1 MPNPFPTAGWRIHA
15 DRGGTFTDLVGIAP
29 DGTRHT
35 QKLLSHAPARY
46 DDAVLA
52 GTRALLGLPPDAAIA
67 EGAVTE
73 LRLGTTVTTNAL
85 LEGRQA
91 PCALITNSGFEDL
104 LAIGDQSRPDIFAL
118 AIPPRQQLCREV
130 HGVTAR
136 RGADGALLVPLDESV
151 LRTVLAEL
159 REDGVDSLAVALL
172 HGAQYPQEEQRIAA
186 MAREAGFAHCCCS
199 HEVSPEPG
207 LLDRAQTAV
216 VEAALIPVL
225 ASYTRDLAAALPGT
239 RIRFM
244 QSDGRLAEAAH
255 LAARNSIFSGP
266 AGGVIGAGSV
276 ARAAGLDALIG
287 LDMGGTSTDV
297 FESRGDAPVRDAAT
311 VAGQVVRAP
320 ALDLQTVAA
329 GGGSRV
335 FHDGRRM
342 RVGPESAGAEP
353 GPACYGRGGSGT
365 VTDANLL
372 LGRLDTTNFAPV
384 FGPNGDTPLDTQ
396 AAAAAFDALACC
408 DGSETKRF
416 EAARGALQ
424 LANEHMAA
432 AVRRISV
439 ARGVDIADH
448 TLVAFGGAGAQHACD
463 VAEAL
468 GLRSVLVPA
477 QASVLSAVGV
487 GLAAVGV
494 TKETAIDAL
503 LDDTAVARA
512 HDALPRLRAE
522 AERQLAEQD
531 SALAVAEAELR
542 LHYTRGDTVIELSFN
557 ESSDAESLAADFA
570 RAHEQRYGFADA
582 SRPIHVAALRMRA
595 REHGAEAPGDG
606 PSEVTL
612 RDGTQ
617 PMMHLA
623 DGRWRDVPVLTALGT
638 DPVEG
643 PALVRLAQSS
653 FVLAPGWRAWRDTQ
667 GIRAERVTAAAVDIA
682 DSAAARLELF
692 NARFMHIAS
701 EMGEALRR
709 SAQSVNVRNRLD
721 YSCAIFDAEGRLIA
735 NAPHIPVHLGSM
747 SASVQAVR
755 PLHGD
760 HPVPGEAWL
769 INDPYSG
776 GTHLPDLTLVMPVS
790 LEDSGTVSAYVA
802 ARAHHADIGGISPGS
817 MPADSRNIEEEGIRF
832 TGLRAASGGRLHEAT
847 LHAAL
852 AKGQW
857 PARDPVANLADLR
870 AQLAACTRGVRLLE
884 VLAADTGV
892 ALIHEQMQ
900 AVRDYSAGAV
910 ADFIAG
916 LAPGAHHVILD
927 DGQEVALEL
936 SVAKGRLRLDF
947 SASSG
952 VDAGNTN
959 APRPVLRAAVMY
971 ALRCVMAQPLPLNDG
986 FLEAVDLIVTP
997 GSLLNPRPPAAVVAG
1012 NVETSQAITD
1022 ALMMAL
1028 GAMAESQGTMNN
1040 ISFGNA
1046 RFQYYETLAGGSGAG
1061 PDFDGADAVHSHM
1074 TNSRITDPEI
1084 LERQMPL
1091 RVRCFA
1097 IRRGSGGGGRH
1108 RGGDGLVRELELL
1121 EAVDLA
1127 IISNRRCRGA
1137 RGAESGGNGL
1147 PGENLLLLPDGHRDT
1162 LPGRARREV
1171 PAGSRLCIATP
1182 GGGGWGEQDGD

>member
-1 MPNPFPTAGWRIHA
+1 MPNPSSAAGWHIHA
-15 DRGGTFTDLVGIAP
+15 DRGGTFTDLVGVAP
-29 DGTRHT
+29 DGSRHT
-35 QKLLSHAPARY
+35 HKLLSHAPAHY

-52 GTRALLGLPPDAAIA
+52 GTRALLGLPAGAAIA
-67 EGAVTE
+67 EGAVAE

-91 PCALITNSGFEDL
+91 PCALITHTGFEDL

-118 AIPPRQQLCREV
+118 AIPPRRQLCREV
-130 HGVTAR
+130 RGVAAR
-136 RGADGALLVPLDESV
+136 RGADGTLLEPLDEAA
-151 LRTVLAEL
+151 LRAMLAEL
-159 REDGVDSLAVALL
+159 REAGIDSLAVALL
-172 HGAQYPQEEQRIAA
+172 HGAQHPQEEQRLKAL
-186 MAREAGFAHCCCS
+186 ARAAGFAHCCCS

-216 VEAALIPVL
+216 VEAALRPIL
-225 ASYTRDLAAALPGT
+225 DAYTRHLAAALPGT

-244 QSDGRLAEAAH
+244 QSDGRLNEATH

-276 ARAAGLDALIG
+276 ARAAGMEALIG

-297 FESRGDAPVRDAAT
+297 FESRGDAPVRDAVT
-311 VAGQVVRAP
+311 IAGQVVRAP
-320 ALDLQTVAA
+320 ALDLHTVAA

-342 RVGPESAGAEP
+342 RVGPESAGADP
-353 GPACYGRGGSGT
+353 GPACYGRGGGAT

-372 LGRLDTTNFAPV
+372 LGRLDAANFAPV
-384 FGPNGDTPLDTQ
+384 FGPSGDAPLDAQ

-408 DGSETKRF
+408 DGSEAARF

-439 ARGVDIADH
+439 ARGVDIAAH
-448 TLVAFGGAGAQHACD
+448 GLVAFGGAGAQHACD

-468 GLRSVLVPA
+468 GLRAVLVPT

-494 TKETAIDAL
+494 TREAAIDAPL
-503 LDDTAVARA
+503 GEEAVARA
-512 HDALPRLRAE
+512 RDLLPQLRAE
-522 AERQLAEQD
+522 AERELASQD
-531 SALAVAEAELR
+531 SAFAAAEAELR
-542 LHYTRGDTVIELSFN
+542 LHYARSDTVIELAF
-557 ESSDAESLAADFA
+557 DADSEADTLGADFA

-582 SRPIHVAALRMRA
+582 SRPVHVTSLRLRA
-595 REHGAEAPGDG
+595 REAA
-606 PSEVTL
+606 
-612 RDGTQ
+612 GTATGEPVPKETRYQGRQ
-617 PMMHLA
+617 PMMTLA
-623 DGRWRDVPVLTALGT
+623 DGRWRQVPVVASLGAEA
-638 DPVEG
+638 VEG
-643 PALVRLAQSS
+643 PALIRLAQSS
-653 FVLAPGWRAWRDTQ
+653 FVLAPGWRACRDPY
-667 GIRAERVTAAAVDIA
+667 GIRAERVAETAADAA

-692 NARFMHIAS
+692 NARFMHIAA

-721 YSCAIFDAEGRLIA
+721 YSCAVFDAEGRLIA

-760 HPVPGEAWL
+760 RPAPGEAWL
-769 INDPYSG
+769 INDPYGG
-776 GTHLPDLTLVMPVS
+776 GTHLPDLTLVMPVA
-790 LEDSGTVSAYVA
+790 LEDSGQAGAYVA

-817 MPADSRNIEEEGIRF
+817 MPADSRSIEDEGIRF
-832 TGLRAASGGRLHEAT
+832 TGLRAAGGGRLEEAT
-847 LHAAL
+847 LRAAL
-852 AKGQW
+852 AEGPW
-857 PARDPVANLADLR
+857 PARDPEANLADLR
-870 AQLAACTRGVRLLE
+870 AQLAACARGARLLQA
-884 VLAADTGV
+884 LAADAGIAAV
-892 ALIHEQMQ
+892 RGQMQ

-910 ADFIAG
+910 ADFVAG
-916 LAPGAHHVILD
+916 LAPGAHRVTLD
-927 DGQEVALEL
+927 EGQQVALAL
-936 SVAKGRLRLDF
+936 SVTDGRLRLDF

-952 VDAGNTN
+952 LDPGNAN
-959 APRPVLRAAVMY
+959 APRPVVRAAVMY

-986 FLEAVDLIVTP
+986 FLQAVDLVLTA
-997 GSLLNPRPPAAVVAG
+997 GSLLDPRPPAAVVAG

-1040 ISFGNA
+1040 ISFGNE

-1061 PDFDGADAVHSHM
+1061 PGFDGADAVHSHM
-1074 TNSRITDPEI
+1074 TNSRITDAEI

-1091 RVRCFA
+1091 RVRRFA
-1097 IRRGSGGGGRH
+1097 LRRGSGGAGRH

-1127 IISNRRCRGA
+1127 IISNRRTRGA
-1137 RGAESGGNGL
+1137 AGADGGGHGQ
-1147 PGENLLLLPDGHRDT
+1147 PGENHVLHADGSAQR
-1162 LPGRARREV
+1162 LAGRARCAL
-1171 PAGSRLCIATP
+1171 PAGSRLRIATP
-1182 GGGGWGEQDGD
+1182 GGGGWGPPSHD

>member
-1 MPNPFPTAGWRIHA
+1 MPNPSPAAGWRIHA

-35 QKLLSHAPARY
+35 HKLLSHAPARY

-52 GTRALLGLPPDAAIA
+52 GTRALLGLAPDAAIV
-67 EGAVTE
+67 ERAVTE

-91 PCALITNSGFEDL
+91 PCALITNNGFEDL

-118 AIPPRQQLCREV
+118 AIPPRRQLCREV

-136 RGADGALLVPLDESV
+136 RSADGALLEPLDESV

-159 REDGVDSLAVALL
+159 REDGIDSLAVALL

-186 MAREAGFAHCCCS
+186 VAREAGFAHCCCS

-216 VEAALIPVL
+216 VEAALVPVL
-225 ASYTRDLAAALPGT
+225 TRYTRDLAAALPGT

-244 QSDGRLAEAAH
+244 QSDGRLAEAAR

-266 AGGVIGAGSV
+266 AGGVIGASAV
-276 ARAAGLDALIG
+276 ARAAGLEKLIG
-287 LDMGGTSTDV
+287 FDMGGTSTDV
-297 FESRGDAPVRDAAT
+297 FESCGDAPVRDAVT
-311 VAGQVVRAP
+311 IAGQVVRAP
-320 ALDLQTVAA
+320 ALDLHTVAA

-335 FHDGRRM
+335 FHDGSRM
-342 RVGPESAGAEP
+342 RVGPESGGAEP
-353 GPACYGRGGSGT
+353 GPACYGRGGDAT

-372 LGRLDTTNFAPV
+372 LGRLDAANFAPV
-384 FGPNGDTPLDTQ
+384 FGPAGDAPLGAQ
-396 AAAAAFDALACC
+396 AAADAFDALACC
-408 DGSETKRF
+408 DGSEAARF

-439 ARGVDIADH
+439 ARGVDVADH
-448 TLVAFGGAGAQHACD
+448 GLVAFGGAGAQHACD
-463 VAEAL
+463 IAEAL
-468 GLRSVLVPA
+468 GLRMVLVPA

-487 GLAAVGV
+487 GLASVGV
-494 TKETAIDAL
+494 TREAAIDAP
-503 LDDTAVARA
+503 LDADAVARA

-522 AERQLAEQD
+522 AKRELAAQD

-542 LHYTRGDTVIELSFN
+542 LHYMRGDTVIELAFDASC
-557 ESSDAESLAADFA
+557 DAETLAADFA
-570 RAHEQRYGFADA
+570 HAHEQRYGFADA
-582 SRPIHVAALRMRA
+582 SRPVHVASLRLRA
-595 REHGAEAPGDG
+595 REAAGTATGETAPAETRY
-606 PSEVTL
+606 E
-612 RDGTQ
+612 GTQ
-617 PMMHLA
+617 AMMTLA
-623 DGRWRDVPVLTALGT
+623 DGRWREVPVITVLGAEA
-638 DPVEG
+638 VEG
-643 PALVRLAQSS
+643 PALIRLAQSS
-653 FVLAPGWRAWRDTQ
+653 FVLARGWRAWRDTH
-667 GIRAERVTAAAVDIA
+667 GIRAERQSDTAVETVD
-682 DSAAARLELF
+682 STVARLELF

-721 YSCAIFDAEGRLIA
+721 YSCAVFDAEGRLIA

-747 SASVQAVR
+747 GASVQAVR

-760 HPVPGEAWL
+760 HPEPGEAWL

-790 LEDSGTVSAYVA
+790 LEDSGTVSTYVA

-817 MPADSRNIEEEGIRF
+817 MPADSRSIAEEGIRF
-832 TGLRAASGGRLHEAT
+832 TGLCAAAGGRLDEAT
-847 LHAAL
+847 VRAAL
-852 AKGQW
+852 AEGQW
-857 PARDPVANLADLR
+857 PARDPEANLADLR
-870 AQLAACTRGVRLLE
+870 AQLAACTRGARLLQA
-884 VLAADTGV
+884 LATDTGV
-892 ALIHEQMQ
+892 APIREQMQ
-900 AVRDYSAGAV
+900 AVRAYSAQAV
-910 ADFIAG
+910 ADFISG
-916 LAPGAHHVILD
+916 LAPGAHRVALD
-927 DGQEVALEL
+927 EGQEVALEL
-936 SVAKGRLRLDF
+936 RAENGRLRLDF
-947 SASSG
+947 SASSAA
-952 VDAGNTN
+952 DAGNAN

-986 FLEAVDLIVTP
+986 FLEAVDLVVTP
-997 GSLLNPRPPAAVVAG
+997 GNLLDPWPPAAVVAG

-1046 RFQYYETLAGGSGAG
+1046 SFQYYETLAGGSGAG

-1091 RVRCFA
+1091 RVRHFA
-1097 IRRGSGGGGRH
+1097 IRRGSGGIGRF
-1108 RGGDGLVRELELL
+1108 RGGDGLLRELELL
-1121 EAVDLA
+1121 EAVELA
-1127 IISNRRCRGA
+1127 IISNRRDRGA
-1137 RGAESGGNGL
+1137 RGGDGGGDGQ
-1147 PGENLLLLPDGHRDT
+1147 PGENYLLRPDGSELR
-1162 LPGRARREV
+1162 LPGRERCDL
-1171 PAGSRLCIATP
+1171 PAGSRLRIATP
-1182 GGGGWGEQDGD
+1182 GGGGWGRQDND